1 MGWYVLRRLAQ
12 MIPVFIGATLLV
24 YAMVFLLPGDPVTA
38 MFGEKPVN
46 QLVAEQI
53 RSHYNLDRPFL
64 MQYLLFLKGVFTGD
78 LGLDFSQ
85 QPVINT
91 LKLAYPVTLKLALM
105 AIVIETVVGVVLG
118 VVSGLRKG
126 GWFDS
131 TALVL
136 SMLLI
141 AVPTFVM
148 GRVLQMLG
156 VRWNWSLPTTASA
169 NPTFQE
175 LILPALVL
183 SGVSIAYVMRLT
195 RTSVAENATADYV
208 RTARAKGLSNARVN
222 QHHILR
228 NSLIPVV
235 TFLGTDLGFL
245 MGGAIV
251 TETIFNVKGVG
262 WNLYMGILKGH
273 APTVVSLVTVLVLV
287 FIVANLIV
295 DLLYAAI
302 DPRIR
307 LA

>member
-1 MGWYVLRRLAQ
+1 MGWYILRRVAQ

-46 QLVAEQI
+46 EGVAEQI
-53 RSHYNLDRPFL
+53 RSQYNLDKPFL
-64 MQYLLFLKGVFTGD
+64 VQYLLYLKGVFGGD
-78 LGLDFSQ
+78 LGLDFSK
-85 QPVINT
+85 QPVIAT
-91 LKLAYPVTLKLALM
+91 LMRAYPTTVKLALM
-105 AIVIETVVGVVLG
+105 AIVIETVVGVVFG
-118 VVSGLRKG
+118 VIAGLRKG

-131 TALVL
+131 TALVI

-148 GRVLQMLG
+148 GRVLQVLG
-156 VRWNWSLPTTASA
+156 NKWSWLPPTTASLE
-169 NPTFQE
+169 PTFNE
-175 LILPALVL
+175 LLLPAAVL
-183 SGVSIAYVMRLT
+183 AGVSIAYVMRLT
-195 RTSVAENATADYV
+195 RTSMAENATADYV
-208 RTARAKGLSNARVN
+208 RTARAKGLSNFRVN
-222 QHHILR
+222 QRHILR

-295 DLLYAAI
+295 DLLYALI